1 MSMNEK
7 EIENWISYV
16 VENEQGHVNWK
27 FTDTLSAEQ
36 LKNIQDK
43 ELGFR
48 LPSFVVF
55 YDDEENLSDEYKE
68 IFPNEGKK

>member
-1 MSMNEK
+1 MNEK

-16 VENEQGHVNWK
+16 VENEYGHVNWK

-43 ELGFR
+43 ELGFK
-48 LPSFVVF
+48 LPSFVIF

-68 IFPNEGKK
+68 IFPNEDEA

>member
-1 MSMNEK
+1 MNEK
-7 EIENWISYV
+7 DIENWITYV
-16 VENEQGHVNWK
+16 VENEYGHVNWK

-43 ELGFR
+43 ELGFK

-55 YDDEENLSDEYKE
+55 
-68 IFPNEGKK
+68 F